1 MTFFF
6 NYHFC
11 GSNYLD
17 ISEYDMLFNAI
28 CVAIHCSLCQ
38 QHPSLQPLS
47 SLWSQL
53 RSSILWSFPSSCLPP
68 ALVRIIPLLFFAN
81 NDFFFFFWS
90 LTSCLIQ
97 SHYLPIQAGILVI
110 LLFPPSKF
118 LLFTFYNWSG
128 SINSAFSR
136 HSEFCKLL
144 PTTIISQPLSSLH
157 GSIFTWYRPSPS
169 SDRVFLS
176 INFFYLILFKF
187 N

>member
-81 NDFFFFFWS
+81 NDFFFLVPYF
-90 LTSCLIQ
+90 L
-97 SHYLPIQAGILVI
+97 SHSI
-110 LLFPPSKF
+110 S
-118 LLFTFYNWSG
+118 LFTHTSRNPCNFT
-128 SINSAFSR
+128 FSPLKISTL
-136 HSEFCKLL
+136 HILQLVWVYQFCLFQAL
-144 PTTIISQPLSSLH
+144 
-157 GSIFTWYRPSPS
+157 W
-169 SDRVFLS
+169 
-176 INFFYLILFKF
+176 IL
-187 N
+187 